1 MSPVANAHPLKPWSS
16 AIAASLGALALLA
29 AACSSGKGTS
39 HPGDPPGDGDDAG
52 GSIAPAADGGSDASD
67 DAPAP
72 APQAFVRIAQLS
84 PDVPPVD
91 VCIAPHGTTDF
102 QGPLVGQLALSLAGG
117 DGGAEDASL
126 PGLSYPQVSAYLA
139 VTPGPYDVRLVAAGA
154 TDCSAGLSADDA
166 SGGLPDTTNLPALAY
181 GTYATLLI
189 AGDFSPAGTDR
200 ALTVAMLPDDAVL
213 AGGAAV
219 LRAINAVP
227 SWPSLDLGYGSPAGT
242 WSPVLANV
250 AFAQASSQA
259 APGYGT
265 VDGNGYLAIAPIA
278 GEPVGA
284 WPVDSDAA
292 SDAARASS
300 VEIDLGSIATVVAIG
315 GKTGDGANP
324 PSLLVCM
331 DNQPS
336 GGLLSDCSVAQ

>member
-1 MSPVANAHPLKPWSS
+1 MKHWSS
-16 AIAASLGALALLA
+16 VIAASLGALGLFA
-29 AACSSGKGTS
+29 AACSSSKGAS
-39 HPGDPPGDGDDAG
+39 HPGEQPDTGDDAG
-52 GSIAPAADGGSDASD
+52 GSTAPAADGGSDASD
-67 DAPAP
+67 DEPAP

-84 PDVPPVD
+84 PDLPPAD

-102 QGPLVGQLALSLAGG
+102 QGPLIGQLARSLAGG

-139 VTPGPYDVRLVAAGA
+139 VTPGQYDVRLVGAGA
-154 TDCSAGLSADDA
+154 TDCSADPSADAASDAGADAA
-166 SGGLPDTTNLPALAY
+166 SGSPPDTTNLPALAY
-181 GTYATLLI
+181 GTSSTLLI
-189 AGDFSPAGTDR
+189 AGDFSPVGADR

-250 AFAQASSQA
+250 VFAQASSQA

-278 GEPVGA
+278 GKPVGT
-284 WPVDSDAA
+284 WPSDSDAA
-292 SDAARASS
+292 SDPAHASS
-300 VEIDLGSIATVVAIG
+300 VEIDLGSIASVIAVG

-336 GGLLSDCSVAQ
+336 GGLLSDCSVAP